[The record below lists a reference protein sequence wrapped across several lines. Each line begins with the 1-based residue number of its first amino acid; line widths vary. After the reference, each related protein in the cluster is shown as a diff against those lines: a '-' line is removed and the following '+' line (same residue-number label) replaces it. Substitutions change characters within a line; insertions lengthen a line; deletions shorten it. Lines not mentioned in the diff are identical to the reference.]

1 MSVSQNLDRIIFN
14 HEEAGDYTLSEETA
28 NQEIQYLWSLK
39 PKERG
44 LLLTL
49 ALIFCEEFLFFHNE

>member
-28 NQEIQYLWSLK
+28 SRAIQYL
-39 PKERG
+39 
-44 LLLTL
+44 
-49 ALIFCEEFLFFHNE
+49 